1 MTITVSLLFL
11 LLIANGTPILTKI
24 VLQDRFAHP
33 LDGGRLFLD
42 KRPFFGNTKTVRGI
56 VSSLSVTALVAPL
69 IGIPAISGAIFAL
82 CAMLGDLCSS
92 FIKRRLGI
100 ASSKMTLGLDQ
111 IPESI
116 FPLLA
121 VKSHI
126 NLPWNDIFVI
136 MAVFCIIELFS
147 SPLLSRF
154 SARKKS
160 R

>member
-121 VKSHI
+121 VRSQI
-126 NLPWNDIFVI
+126 NLSWNDIFVN
-136 MAVFCIIELFS
+136 MAIFCIIE
-147 SPLLSRF
+147 PLLSRF